1 MKFTNKTYLPILKKD
16 VRYTCI
22 NNENYFQIIKFILN
36 NDDEGLN
43 EYFEWILNEIIVQ
56 KDIIKHMSNIEKFLI
71 LLDNRSMTIG
81 NVLSIKSEK
90 NAKVDMHI
98 SSIKNKIIN
107 NISNIELTKVCSFDN
122 SRIYL
127 SLPKTMII
135 DNIDTIYNE
144 VINKIEVENDVIE
157 FYSLTEEEKLSII
170 SNIPAVLSND
180 ILSFVQNSQENLT
193 KISLINKNAHIG
205 IEEININCYDSTLF
219 LFLKSIFKDDL
230 MNFYELQFN
239 MMTKMNVSNDHFMSL
254 TPNECKLFVK
264 FYNEEKKKEEEAQS
278 KQQSSMPSLPSVPNF
293 R

>member
-1 MKFTNKTYLPILKKD
+1 MKFTNKTFLPILKKD
-16 VRYTCI
+16 IRYTCI

-43 EYFEWILNEIIVQ
+43 EYFEWILNEIIIQ
-56 KDIIKHMSNIEKFLI
+56 KDILQHMSNIEKFLI

-107 NISNIELTKVCSFDN
+107 NILNMELSKVYNFDN
-122 SRIYL
+122 SRIHL
-127 SLPKTMII
+127 SIPKSMII

-144 VINKIEVENDVIE
+144 VINKIEIENDVIE
-157 FYSLTEEEKLSII
+157 FCYLTEEEKLNII
-170 SNIPAVLSND
+170 SNLPATLSNN
-180 ILSFVQNSQENLT
+180 ILSFVQESQESLT
-193 KISLINKNAHIG
+193 KISLINKNSHIG
-205 IEEININCYDSTLF
+205 LEEVSINCYDSTLF

-239 MMTKMNVSNDHFMSL
+239 MMTKMNVSNEHFMSL

-278 KQQSSMPSLPSVPNF
+278 KQQSSSPSLPSIPNF